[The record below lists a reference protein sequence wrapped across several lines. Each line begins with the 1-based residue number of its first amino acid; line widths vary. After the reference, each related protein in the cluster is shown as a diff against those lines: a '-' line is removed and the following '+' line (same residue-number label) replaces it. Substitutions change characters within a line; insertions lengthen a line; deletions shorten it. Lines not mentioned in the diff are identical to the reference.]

1 MSYTNGLDN
10 PELYFQTKLYTGNGT
25 SQSIT
30 LDGSENMQPDWVWI
44 KERSSTSDHSLHDSV
59 RGSTKIVKSSTN
71 AAEITRTGSITS
83 FDSDGFSLGDNA
95 GVNENSQ
102 TYASWNWLAGGTAS
116 SNSNGSI
123 TSSVSANTTA
133 GFSIV
138 SYTGTGS
145 TATIGHGLSSTPQV
159 VLIKCRSDATN
170 WHMYHSSVTTADN
183 QVMYLDLNYALSTL
197 TTSSFDVSE
206 FSSSV
211 FGLNTNDAVNG
222 SGRTYIAYCFAEKKG
237 YSKFGS
243 YTGNGN
249 ADGTYIHLGFKPAW
263 VMLKRTDTTQ
273 DWYMFDN
280 KRDTIN
286 PMDIYLRANES
297 GAEPSAFTFFDFLS
311 NGFKCRNSASA
322 VNASGGTY
330 IYMAF
335 AESPFVNSNGVPNNA
350 R

>member
-1 MSYTNGLDN
+1 MAYTTIDKTTD
-10 PELYFQTKLYTGNGT
+10 YFNTKLYTGNGST
-25 SQSIT
+25 QSIT
-30 LDGSENMQPDWVWI
+30 GVGFQPDFVWY
-44 KERSSTSDHSLHDSV
+44 KERASTDYHTLQDV
-59 RGSTKIVKSSTN
+59 IRGVGKRIFSNVTEAEDTNTST
-71 AAEITRTGSITS
+71 ITS
-83 FDSDGFSLGDNA
+83 FDSDGFSVGN
-95 GVNENSQ
+95 NSGTNQSGQ
-102 TYASWNWLAGGTAS
+102 TYVSWNWKAGGSAS

-243 YTGNGN
+243 YTGNGSS
-249 ADGTYIHLGFKPAW
+249 DGSYIHLGFKPAW
-263 VMLKRTDTTQ
+263 VLIKRSSGVES
-273 DWYMFDN
+273 WYLFDN
-280 KRDTIN
+280 KRNTFNMVDKGLVPNQSI
-286 PMDIYLRANES
+286 AEFS
-297 GAEPSAFTFFDFLS
+297 GYDAIDFTS
-311 NGFKCRNSASA
+311 QGFKIRSSA
-322 VNASGGTY
+322 VNYNTSGDTY

>member
-1 MSYTNGLDN
+1 MAYTTIDK
-10 PELYFQTKLYTGNGT
+10 PTDYFNTKLYTGNGST
-25 SQSIT
+25 QSIT
-30 LDGSENMQPDWVWI
+30 GVGFQPDFVWY
-44 KERSSTSDHSLHDSV
+44 KERASTDYHTLQDV
-59 RGSTKIVKSSTN
+59 IRGVGKRIFSNVTEAEDTNTST
-71 AAEITRTGSITS
+71 ITS
-83 FDSDGFSLGDNA
+83 FDSDGFSVGN
-95 GVNENSQ
+95 NSGTNQSGQ
-102 TYASWNWLAGGTAS
+102 TYVSWNWKAGGTAS
-116 SNSNGSI
+116 SNSDGSI

-237 YSKFGS
+237 FSKFGS
-243 YTGNGN
+243 YQGNSS
-249 ADGTYIHLGFKPAW
+249 ADGTFVYTGFKPAW
-263 VMLKRTDTTQ
+263 VVIKRTDTTGN
-273 DWYMFDN
+273 WHMLDN
-280 KRDTIN
+280 KRDPIN
-286 PMDIYLRANES
+286 EADATLLANVSDVEFQS
-297 GAEPSAFTFFDFLS
+297 TNDVDFLS
-311 NGFKCRNSASA
+311 NGFKLRANQTSTN
-322 VNASGGTY
+322 VGTY

-335 AESPFVNSNGVPNNA
+335 AESPFVNSNGVPTNA

>member
-102 TYASWNWLAGGTAS
+102 TYASWNWLAGGSAS

-206 FSSSV
+206 FSASV

-222 SGRTYIAYCFAEKKG
+222 SGRTYIAYCFAEKKV

-243 YTGNGN
+243 FTGNGSS
-249 ADGTYIHLGFKPAW
+249 DGSYIHLGFKPAW
-263 VMLKRTDTTQ
+263 VMIKRTGGVQ
-273 DWYMFDN
+273 DWIILDN
-280 KRDTIN
+280 KRPEYNETNRALYANANYDDAGTDKGI
-286 PMDIYLRANES
+286 DI
-297 GAEPSAFTFFDFLS
+297 LS
-311 NGFKCRNSASA
+311 NGFKLRKNHAAINYSE
-322 VNASGGTY
+322 NY